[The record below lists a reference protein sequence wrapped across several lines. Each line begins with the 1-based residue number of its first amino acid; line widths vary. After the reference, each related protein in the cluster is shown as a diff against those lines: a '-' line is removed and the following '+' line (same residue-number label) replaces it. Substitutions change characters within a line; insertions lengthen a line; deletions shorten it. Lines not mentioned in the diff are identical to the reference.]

1 MFTDEEIFL
10 MQSAVE
16 TYSEEDRMV
25 LNYDLQTALAKSCLS
40 KLDQYNPL
48 TYFTKQELTFIA
60 MSIDF
65 TISIFDAM
73 PSAQRDK
80 KLFKSLLALLDRLC
94 TLAR

>member
-1 MFTDEEIFL
+1 MFTNEEISL

-25 LNYDLQTALAKSCLS
+25 LNYDLQTSLAKSCLS
-40 KLDQYNPL
+40 KLEQYNPL
-48 TYFTKQELTFIA
+48 THFTKQELTFIA
-60 MSIDF
+60 MSVDF
-65 TISIFDAM
+65 IISIFDAM